1 MSESSMLGM
10 IWRLPRRLALM
21 LVRAYQVLISPMLP
35 PACRFTP
42 SCSHYACSCLADH
55 GFVRGSWLTLRRLSR
70 CHPWHPGGYDPPP
83 PLRVDAGLGAARLAS
98 PRLAAGSEMPC
109 TPSQPPSELAREIRP

>member
-1 MSESSMLGM
+1 MLAL
-10 IWRLPRRLALM
+10 WRLPSRIAL
-21 LVRAYQVLISPMLP
+21 LVVRGYQVLISPMLP

-42 SCSHYACSCLADH
+42 SCSHYACACLLDH

-83 PLRVDAGLGAARLAS
+83 PQRANRVLGSPNSLDPSSRLDPNMPRTTTS
-98 PRLAAGSEMPC
+98 PI
-109 TPSQPPSELAREIRP
+109 TSELARETSP